1 VQLLVDVS
9 IVKMCTVRVTEKFL
23 NSFLFG
29 AVSNSDPML
38 SNDLM
43 TADDYKGSVKKWMW

>member
-1 VQLLVDVS
+1 
-9 IVKMCTVRVTEKFL
+9 MCTVRVTEKFL
-23 NSFLFG
+23 NPLLFG

-43 TADDYKGSVKKWMW
+43 TVDDYKGRGKK